1 MNSNNFEKNKL
12 KVLNLF
18 KERKFEAVIKS
29 GSKLIKYNT
38 EDSQLIYILGL
49 SLINQQNFLEA
60 EKYFEKLLSLKKSPE
75 FFYTYGNIQKKLKKF
90 NEAISSFKEAIKL
103 NPSFS
108 EAYNNLGNI
117 QKIMNKKEEAIKC
130 YRKAISLKK
139 DNIEALFNLSNILR
153 ENNNYLELISIYE
166 KILKIDK
173 NNIKTI
179 YNLGS
184 THLFL
189 GNITLG
195 RECFQNVIELDELH
209 IPSYR
214 NYISITKIDEKNT
227 VFKKLKKINLELL
240 NYESKILLLNALSK
254 AYFDIDNIKQGFL
267 YLNKCNLLKK
277 EKSNFSMKREI
288 DQFKKIENF
297 FNKIEN
303 KPLNF
308 NENLKIKPIF
318 IVGMPRSGTSLIEQ
332 ILSSH
337 SKIYGGGELNFMQ
350 KIIDKIGLEIPENTM
365 DYFFKIRNYYH
376 ENIKK
381 ITQNDMIIDKLPS
394 NFRWIGFIIK
404 SFPEAKIIHVDRNP
418 MAVCWSN
425 YKTLFVDSGMD
436 FNLSQND
443 TANYYSMY
451 LELMKFWKKKFAER
465 IFEINYENFVQ
476 NFEMN
481 TKKILQDLDLKW
493 EPQMKDYQNINRAVT
508 TASYMQVRGKIKK
521 DTSLEW
527 KKYEFYLQTMQN
539 TLKNKNIK
547 F

>member
-18 KERKFEAVIKS
+18 KERKFEAVIKN

-38 EDSQLIYILGL
+38 KDSQLIYILGL

-214 NYISITKIDEKNT
+214 N
-227 VFKKLKKINLELL
+227 F
-240 NYESKILLLNALSK
+240 
-254 AYFDIDNIKQGFL
+254 
-267 YLNKCNLLKK
+267 
-277 EKSNFSMKREI
+277 
-288 DQFKKIENF
+288 
-297 FNKIEN
+297 
-303 KPLNF
+303 
-308 NENLKIKPIF
+308 
-318 IVGMPRSGTSLIEQ
+318 
-332 ILSSH
+332 
-337 SKIYGGGELNFMQ
+337 
-350 KIIDKIGLEIPENTM
+350 
-365 DYFFKIRNYYH
+365 
-376 ENIKK
+376 
-381 ITQNDMIIDKLPS
+381 
-394 NFRWIGFIIK
+394 
-404 SFPEAKIIHVDRNP
+404 
-418 MAVCWSN
+418 
-425 YKTLFVDSGMD
+425 
-436 FNLSQND
+436 
-443 TANYYSMY
+443 
-451 LELMKFWKKKFAER
+451 
-465 IFEINYENFVQ
+465 
-476 NFEMN
+476 
-481 TKKILQDLDLKW
+481 
-493 EPQMKDYQNINRAVT
+493 
-508 TASYMQVRGKIKK
+508 
-521 DTSLEW
+521 
-527 KKYEFYLQTMQN
+527 
-539 TLKNKNIK
+539 IK
-547 F
+547 FS